1 MCDNT
6 VMDNND
12 VLRRIRYAYDYPDK
26 KMMALFALGGL
37 EASRAE
43 VSEWLKRD
51 EDPDF
56 RTCRDRDLA
65 RFLNGLIIDRR
76 GKREGPPPEPEQRLD
91 NNAIFAKL
99 RIALSLKTDD
109 IVDTL
114 GLAGYVAS
122 THELSAFFR
131 APDNR
136 RYRVCKDQI
145 LRNFL
150 RGLEI
155 EQQDHADD
163 NSPAG

>member
-56 RTCRDRDLA
+56 RACRDRDLA

-109 IVDTL
+109 IVDIL

-122 THELSAFFR
+122 THELTAFFR